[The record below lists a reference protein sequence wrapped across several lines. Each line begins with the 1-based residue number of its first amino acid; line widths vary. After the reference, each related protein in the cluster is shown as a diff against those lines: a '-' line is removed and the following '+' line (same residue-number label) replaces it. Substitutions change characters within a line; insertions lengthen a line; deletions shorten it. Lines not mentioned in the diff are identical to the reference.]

1 MRKILFGIITLLV
14 LSCSVKPKDEFSLN
28 GKTNELKDGTFL
40 YLEVDNDIIDSTEI
54 NNNNFVF
61 NTKLSQLPLQVILR
75 TNDFSQYRFLW
86 LENNKMTFD
95 ATNSDF
101 KNAKVT
107 GSETER
113 SSTILR
119 QKIDTI
125 PRSKRHK
132 YRIEFISENPDKL
145 FSSYLLSFYAT
156 TWGKEKT
163 TELFNQLSENNKKSE
178 FGKSIMRY
186 IKLNKDP
193 KIGEKYVDFEMA
205 DVNGKK
211 RKLSEFN
218 GKLILLEFWASNCV
232 PCRKENPNLIKTYNE
247 FKNKGFEIFA
257 VSEDIKRESWLKA
270 IEKDKLPWLQVS
282 DLNKNNTASLIYGIN
297 GIPDNFL
304 IDQNGTIIERDL
316 RGEKLNEKLKEL
328 LN

>member
-1 MRKILFGIITLLV
+1 MRKILFGIITLLA
-14 LSCSVKPKDEFSLN
+14 LSCSEKPKDEFSLN

-54 NNNNFVF
+54 NNNSFVF
-61 NTKLSQLPLQVILR
+61 NTKLSHFPLQVILR

-95 ATNSDF
+95 ATISDF

-156 TWGKEKT
+156 TWVE
-163 TELFNQLSENNKKSE
+163 
-178 FGKSIMRY
+178 
-186 IKLNKDP
+186 
-193 KIGEKYVDFEMA
+193 
-205 DVNGKK
+205 
-211 RKLSEFN
+211 
-218 GKLILLEFWASNCV
+218 
-232 PCRKENPNLIKTYNE
+232 
-247 FKNKGFEIFA
+247 
-257 VSEDIKRESWLKA
+257 
-270 IEKDKLPWLQVS
+270 
-282 DLNKNNTASLIYGIN
+282 
-297 GIPDNFL
+297 
-304 IDQNGTIIERDL
+304 
-316 RGEKLNEKLKEL
+316 
-328 LN
+328 